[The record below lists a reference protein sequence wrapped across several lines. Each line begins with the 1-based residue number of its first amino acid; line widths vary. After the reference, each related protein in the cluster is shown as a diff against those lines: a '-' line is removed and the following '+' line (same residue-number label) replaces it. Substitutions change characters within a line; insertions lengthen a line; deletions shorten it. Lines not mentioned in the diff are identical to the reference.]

1 MTKKYLSLFFLT
13 SIIAL
18 GEVNI
23 YGPGG
28 PAPVFKEIS
37 EKIMS
42 EKKEKINLKVG
53 PTGSWIEQAKNNGD
67 LIFSGS
73 EFMMSDF
80 TNKLKDIDKSSIR
93 AIKFREAGILVRD
106 KNPKK
111 LKTINDLAKENVNV
125 IVVDGAGQIS
135 LWEDMVGKTKDIS
148 LINKVR
154 KNIKYFAPNSA
165 LAVKRWEEDESVD
178 AVIIWK
184 PWEKRFENSNFVELD
199 DENKI
204 FRPALVALTEQGNKN
219 PEAKRMYN
227 EILSS
232 KYDDVWKKYGWE
244 D

>member
-1 MTKKYLSLFFLT
+1 M
-13 SIIAL
+13 
-18 GEVNI
+18 
-23 YGPGG
+23 
-28 PAPVFKEIS
+28 
-37 EKIMS
+37 
-42 EKKEKINLKVG
+42 
-53 PTGSWIEQAKNNGD
+53 
-67 LIFSGS
+67 
-73 EFMMSDF
+73 
-80 TNKLKDIDKSSIR
+80 
-93 AIKFREAGILVRD
+93 
-106 KNPKK
+106 
-111 LKTINDLAKENVNV
+111 AKENVNV

-135 LWEDMVGKTKDIS
+135 LWEDMVGKTKDIP

-184 PWEKRFENSNFVELD
+184 PWEKRFKNSNFVELD